1 VSAVLDR
8 RLRDQ
13 RARVLIRSFGYRQR
27 HHAHGVW
34 FSFRRALA
42 GAAAAYLISEDDATT
57 LAAEG
62 CRVEA
67 FGQQLQ
73 PPKIIVSVPPER
85 MARVAS
91 ARPVPVRLGGEL
103 LTAGCLGLVPFEEA
117 EPG

>member
-13 RARVLIRSFGYRQR
+13 RARLLIRSFGYRQR

-34 FSFRRALA
+34 FSFRRVLA
-42 GAAAAYLISEDDATT
+42 GAAAAYVISEDDATT

-62 CRVEA
+62 CRVEPV
-67 FGQQLQ
+67 GRQLQ

-91 ARPVPVRLGGEL
+91 ARSVTVRLGGVL
-103 LTAGCLGLVPFEEA
+103 LTAACLGLVPFEEA
-117 EPG
+117 ERQ

>member
-1 VSAVLDR
+1 VSPVLNR

-34 FSFRRALA
+34 FSFRRVLA
-42 GAAAAYLISEDDATT
+42 GAAAAYVISEDDATT

-62 CRVEA
+62 CHVEPV
-67 FGQQLQ
+67 GRQLQ
-73 PPKIIVSVPPER
+73 PPKLIVSVPPGR

-103 LTAGCLGLVPFEEA
+103 LAAACLGLVPFEEA
-117 EPG
+117 EPD